1 MSKKLIERLI
11 YFGLVVI
18 AIFLLLILRNNR
30 LNVEEL
36 YSQTGIETTG
46 TVINRSK
53 GADNTG
59 RQFSLKFEFIV
70 DGTKYIG
77 YQNYRQNKYYYDQA
91 ILGMKYTVE
100 YLPESPK
107 KHSRILIGQPILS
120 EYHDIENQRAYIKSE
135 YRKGKELRDA
145 RPIPPIE
152 EIKIE

>member
-1 MSKKLIERLI
+1 MSRKTIERLI
-11 YFGLVVI
+11 YLGLIAI

-30 LNVEEL
+30 LNEEEQF
-36 YSQTGIETTG
+36 SQSGEVTIG

-59 RQFSLKFEFIV
+59 RQFSLKYEFVV

-107 KHSRILIGQPILS
+107 KRSRIFIGQPILS
-120 EYHDIENQRAYIKSE
+120 EYHDIENQRAYIRSE
-135 YRKGKELRDA
+135 YRKGKDLSDA
-145 RPIPPIE
+145 SVVIH
-152 EIKIE
+152 